1 MVRSNIFNWM
11 QLEKAYLNV
20 NFNLTF
26 GAFTCSHL
34 LTISTCFFFIF
45 PPESKGKNSMTCIFC
60 TGSTLFCFVLFWVK
74 NLFCTFRLCLERNK
88 PFVMKGKDS
97 TFKHLMLASWW
108 FHYWLL
114 LSSLWAKN
122 QTPLQLYKAA
132 LLDLFAIKFKSS
144 FLPMTH
150 LLAWD
155 DFLLV
160 LWRHLQM
167 LREASNPHS
176 VYSPQQYFAEF
187 LHSLILVCVSVSPF
201 FLAPFFPPLSFS
213 LYVPPLCYLTH
224 FPTGHRD
231 HS

>member
-1 MVRSNIFNWM
+1 MC
-11 QLEKAYLNV
+11 
-20 NFNLTF
+20 
-26 GAFTCSHL
+26 TCA
-34 LTISTCFFFIF
+34 
-45 PPESKGKNSMTCIFC
+45 
-60 TGSTLFCFVLFWVK
+60 
-74 NLFCTFRLCLERNK
+74 FRLCLERNK

-97 TFKHLMLASWW
+97 TFKHLMLASW

-144 FLPMTH
+144 FLPMTC

-167 LREASNPHS
+167 PHYASKPHS
-176 VYSPQQYFAEF
+176 VYSLQQYFAKS
-187 LHSLILVCVSVSPF
+187 LHSLILVCVSVSSF
-201 FLAPFFPPLSFS
+201 FLTPFFPLSPSLCMSLFSAISLTSPLVIETILSS
-213 LYVPPLCYLTH
+213 ETEPNSSCKVSATIRSKVMRL
-224 FPTGHRD
+224 
-231 HS
+231 